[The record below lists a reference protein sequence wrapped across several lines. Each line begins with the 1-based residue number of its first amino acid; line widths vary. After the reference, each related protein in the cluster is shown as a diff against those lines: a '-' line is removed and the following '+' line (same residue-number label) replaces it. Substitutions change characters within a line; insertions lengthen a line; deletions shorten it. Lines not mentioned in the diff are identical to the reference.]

1 MPPSGGGEQ
10 FPSID
15 SVDLTGAGLPQTP
28 MQEAMSRL
36 SDRANNAAPVDD
48 GPQGFEAS
56 VHKIKE
62 QVLPRLL
69 ERVDPEAAASLN
81 KEELTEEFRP
91 IILEVLAELKLTL
104 NRREQFALEKVLVDE
119 LLGFGPLEELLSDPD
134 ITDIMVNGPSQTY
147 IEKKGKLIIAP
158 IQFRDEEHLFQ
169 IAQRIVN
176 QVGRRVDQTTPLAD
190 ARLKDGSRVN
200 VIVPPLSLRGTAIS
214 IRKFSEKPIT
224 IDMLKG
230 FGSMSEAMAT
240 ALKIAGACRMNIVI
254 SGGTGSGKT
263 TMLNALSKMIDPGE
277 RVLTIED
284 AAELRLQQPHWLPL
298 ETRPPNLE
306 GDGAITIGDLVRN
319 ALRMRPDRII
329 LGEIRGA
336 ECFDL
341 LAAMNTG
348 HDGSM
353 CTLHANNPRECL
365 GRMENMIL
373 MGDIKIPKEAI
384 SRQIA
389 ESVDLIVQVKR
400 LRDGSRRTTQITEVI
415 GMEGDVIV
423 TQDLFKFEYRDEDA
437 AELRLQQPHW
447 LPLETRPPNLEG
459 DGAITIGDLVRNALR
474 MRPDRII
481 LGEIRGAECFDLLAA
496 MNTGH
501 DGSMCT
507 LHANNPRECLG
518 RMENMILMG
527 DIKIPKEAISRQIAA
542 SVDLIVQVKR
552 LRDGSRR
559 TTQITEVIGMEGDV
573 IVTQDLFKFEYRD
586 EDADG
591 KINGEW
597 VAGGVR
603 PYTLEKARQ
612 FGFDQPFLE
621 ACLG

>member
-1 MPPSGGGEQ
+1 MSAFGKKSGLGGGKQSFGVAKPMTGGGKKNAETAIRDDKLGGNQ
-10 FPSID
+10 FPPLESIPL
-15 SVDLTGAGLPQTP
+15 SNQETP
-28 MQEAMSRL
+28 PARVPEQSEAMARL
-36 SDRANNAAPVDD
+36 SERSQPLAEDSGKDE
-48 GPQGFEAS
+48 GFGAS

-69 ERVDPEAAASLN
+69 ERVDPEAAATLN
-81 KEELTEEFRP
+81 KEELSEEFRP
-91 IILEVLAELKLTL
+91 IIMEVLTELKLTL

-119 LLGFGPLEELLSDPD
+119 LLGFGPLEELLSNPD
-134 ITDIMVNGPSQTY
+134 ISDIMVNGPDQTY
-147 IEKKGKLIIAP
+147 IEIKGKLEIAP

-200 VIVPPLSLRGTAIS
+200 VIVPPLSLKGTAIS

-224 IDMLKG
+224 LDLMKG
-230 FGSMSEAMAT
+230 FGSMSDEMCT
-240 ALKIAGACRMNIVI
+240 VLKIAGACRFNVVI

-306 GDGAITIGDLVRN
+306 GEGAITIGDLVRN

-353 CTLHANNPRECL
+353 CTLHANSPRECL

-400 LRDGSRRTTQITEVI
+400 LRDGSRRTTNITEVI

-423 TQDLFKFEYRDEDA
+423 TQELFKYQY
-437 AELRLQQPHW
+437 L
-447 LPLETRPPNLEG
+447 
-459 DGAITIGDLVRNALR
+459 
-474 MRPDRII
+474 
-481 LGEIRGAECFDLLAA
+481 
-496 MNTGH
+496 
-501 DGSMCT
+501 
-507 LHANNPRECLG
+507 
-518 RMENMILMG
+518 
-527 DIKIPKEAISRQIAA
+527 
-542 SVDLIVQVKR
+542 
-552 LRDGSRR
+552 
-559 TTQITEVIGMEGDV
+559 
-573 IVTQDLFKFEYRD
+573 D

-591 KINGEW
+591 KIIGEY
-597 VAGGVR
+597 VSAGLR

-612 FGFDQPFLE
+612 YGFDQPLLE
-621 ACLG
+621 ACL

>member
-1 MPPSGGGEQ
+1 MQPARPAFGVARPMRGSDGGGAPVPGQAPLPGQSNGDQ
-10 FPSID
+10 FPPLPSEEALD
-15 SVDLTGAGLPQTP
+15 RPVDQATLRAD
-28 MQEAMSRL
+28 AMTRL
-36 SDRANNAAPVDD
+36 ADRANSVNE
-48 GPQGFEAS
+48 GPHEGDGFEAS
-56 VHKIKE
+56 VHKLKE

-69 ERVDPEAAASLN
+69 ERVDPEAAATLT
-81 KEELTEEFRP
+81 KDELSEEFRP
-91 IILEVLAELKLTL
+91 IILEVLAELKVTL
-104 NRREQFALEKVLVDE
+104 NRREQFALEKVLIDE

-134 ITDIMVNGPSQTY
+134 VSDIMVNGPNQTY
-147 IEKKGKLIIAP
+147 IEKKGKLTLSGIR
-158 IQFRDEEHLFQ
+158 FRDENHLFQ

-224 IDMLKG
+224 IDMLKD
-230 FGSMSEAMAT
+230 FGSMSEKMAT

-306 GDGAITIGDLVRN
+306 GQGAITIGDLVKN

-353 CTLHANNPRECL
+353 CTLHANSPRECL

-389 ESVDLIVQVKR
+389 ESVDIIVQVKR
-400 LRDGSRRTTQITEVI
+400 LRDGSRRTTDITEVI

-423 TQDLFKFEYRDEDA
+423 TQNLFKFEYLDESD
-437 AELRLQQPHW
+437 
-447 LPLETRPPNLEG
+447 
-459 DGAITIGDLVRNALR
+459 
-474 MRPDRII
+474 
-481 LGEIRGAECFDLLAA
+481 
-496 MNTGH
+496 
-501 DGSMCT
+501 
-507 LHANNPRECLG
+507 
-518 RMENMILMG
+518 
-527 DIKIPKEAISRQIAA
+527 
-542 SVDLIVQVKR
+542 
-552 LRDGSRR
+552 
-559 TTQITEVIGMEGDV
+559 
-573 IVTQDLFKFEYRD
+573 
-586 EDADG
+586 DG
-591 KINGEW
+591 KIIGEFR
-597 VAGGVR
+597 ASGLR

-612 FGFDQPFLE
+612 FGFDQAYLE
-621 ACLG
+621 ACL

>member
-1 MPPSGGGEQ
+1 MSAFGKKNGLGGGKSSFGVAKPMTGGGSKAPKPESSEENPGGQFPPIESIPLPGEGAAAAVPSGAPDQG
-10 FPSID
+10 D
-15 SVDLTGAGLPQTP
+15 
-28 MQEAMSRL
+28 AMARL
-36 SDRANNAAPVDD
+36 SERSQPLAESGGKDE
-48 GPQGFEAS
+48 GFGAS

-69 ERVDPEAAASLN
+69 ERVDPEAAATLN

-91 IILEVLAELKLTL
+91 IIMEVLTELKLTL

-119 LLGFGPLEELLSDPD
+119 LLGFGPLEELLQNPD
-134 ITDIMVNGPSQTY
+134 ISDIMVNGPEQTY
-147 IEKKGKLIIAP
+147 IEIKGKLEIAP

-200 VIVPPLSLRGTAIS
+200 VIVPPLSLKGTAIS

-224 IDMLKG
+224 LDIMKG
-230 FGSMSEAMAT
+230 FGSMSDEMCT
-240 ALKIAGACRMNIVI
+240 VLKIAGACRFNVVI

-263 TMLNALSKMIDPGE
+263 TMLNAMSKMIDPGE

-306 GDGAITIGDLVRN
+306 GEGAITIGDLVKN

-353 CTLHANNPRECL
+353 CTLHANSPRECL

-400 LRDGSRRTTQITEVI
+400 LRDGSRRTTNITEVI

-423 TQDLFKFEYRDEDA
+423 TQELFKYQY
-437 AELRLQQPHW
+437 L
-447 LPLETRPPNLEG
+447 
-459 DGAITIGDLVRNALR
+459 
-474 MRPDRII
+474 
-481 LGEIRGAECFDLLAA
+481 
-496 MNTGH
+496 
-501 DGSMCT
+501 
-507 LHANNPRECLG
+507 
-518 RMENMILMG
+518 
-527 DIKIPKEAISRQIAA
+527 
-542 SVDLIVQVKR
+542 
-552 LRDGSRR
+552 
-559 TTQITEVIGMEGDV
+559 
-573 IVTQDLFKFEYRD
+573 D

-591 KINGEW
+591 KIIGEY
-597 VAGGVR
+597 VSSGLR

-612 FGFDQPFLE
+612 YGFDQPLLE
-621 ACLG
+621 ACL